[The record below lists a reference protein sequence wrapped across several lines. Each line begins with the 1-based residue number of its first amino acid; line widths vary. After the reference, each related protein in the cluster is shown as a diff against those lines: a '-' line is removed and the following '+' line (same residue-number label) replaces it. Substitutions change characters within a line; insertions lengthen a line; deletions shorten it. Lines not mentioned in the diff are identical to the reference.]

1 MNTEPKTV
9 AIIGAGIVGISTAIW
24 LQRVGHKVTVIDRE
38 GPATGTSYGNAGI
51 LAASS
56 VVPVTV
62 PGLLRKAPGYLFSKD
77 GPLFLRWSYL
87 PKLLPFLVKYLR
99 HGNVADVERIADGLT
114 LMLQDTAEQH
124 VAAAEGTGAE
134 RFITVGDYLYG
145 YRDKAAFDGDAFGW
159 NIRAARGF
167 EFEEMDADALAAY
180 DPALADRFG
189 FGVRCPNH
197 GHISDPGEYVKALA
211 AHVEREGGTFIVAEA
226 TDIAIDN
233 GNARGVVTS
242 QGLIAADDVVVTTG
256 AWSGP
261 LMTRLGLKVPLES
274 ERGYHIEFINPS
286 IRLKAPVAVA
296 ASKFVVTPMD
306 GRMRCA
312 GIIEFGGLTAPPST
326 GPRDLLKRQTL
337 ELFPDLTYDR
347 IDEWLGHRPSTTD
360 SLPAI
365 GAVGE
370 FGNVWSGFGH
380 QHIGLTGGPKTGRW
394 LAQMISGQNP
404 NVDLAAFTP
413 GRFG

>member
-24 LQRVGHKVTVIDRE
+24 LQRAGHKVTVIDRE

-180 DPALADRFG
+180 DPALAGRFG

-326 GPRDLLKRQTL
+326 GPRDLL
-337 ELFPDLTYDR
+337 EPDR
-347 IDEWLGHRPSTTD
+347 
-360 SLPAI
+360 
-365 GAVGE
+365 
-370 FGNVWSGFGH
+370 
-380 QHIGLTGGPKTGRW
+380 K
-394 LAQMISGQNP
+394 
-404 NVDLAAFTP
+404 
-413 GRFG
+413 